1 MVFLFYFFNFASI
14 EDEKKMYPMM
24 DLSKFTS
31 NKKISSRVVVISYK
45 VGETTMLVPQIYPM
59 CAIGPSS
66 FKTEFH

>member
-1 MVFLFYFFNFASI
+1 
-14 EDEKKMYPMM
+14 MYPMM

-59 CAIGPSS
+59 CAISPSS